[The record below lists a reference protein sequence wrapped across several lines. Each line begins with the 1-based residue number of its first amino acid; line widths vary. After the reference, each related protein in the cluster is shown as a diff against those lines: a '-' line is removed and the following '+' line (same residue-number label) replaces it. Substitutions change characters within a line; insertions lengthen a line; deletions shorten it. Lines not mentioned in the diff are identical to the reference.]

1 MPTTISGSDFDDNL
15 DGSYDVDYIYG
26 FDGDDLIRGS
36 DGDDDIYGG
45 YDHDTIYGGFGAD
58 YLIGGAGHD
67 DLYGSS
73 GFDDLYGGS
82 GLDYLSGGT
91 GDDLLSGG
99 TGRDTM
105 SGGTGDDTFVF
116 ARGTSGLSTSTAD
129 TITDWNRRYDA
140 IDMTTKGTARNYR
153 EVSTDAASIA
163 TAASDADYLY
173 GDTSVRH
180 VFLYNSD
187 IDRGFLVSDLNADGR
202 FETGVV
208 LKNAGL
214 ATDMSYLYII

>member
-1 MPTTISGSDFDDNL
+1 MATTISGSDFDDNL
-15 DGSYDVDYIYG
+15 NGSYDVDYIYG
-26 FDGDDLIRGS
+26 YDGDDLIQGS

-45 YDHDTIYGGFGAD
+45 FDHDTIYGGFGAD

-67 DLYGSS
+67 DLYGSA

-82 GLDYLSGGT
+82 GLDYLSGGS

-99 TGRDTM
+99 SGRDTL
-105 SGGTGDDTFVF
+105 SGGSGEDEFVF
-116 ARGTSGLSTSTAD
+116 TRGTSGLTTSTAD
-129 TITDWNRRYDA
+129 TITDWNRRYDS
-140 IDMTTKGTARNYR
+140 IDMTIKGTSRNYR
-153 EVSTDAASIA
+153 EVSTDATSIA

-180 VFLYNSD
+180 VFLYNSE
-187 IDRGFLVSDLNADGR
+187 IDRGFVVSDLNADGR

-214 ATDMSYLYII
+214 ASDMNYLYII

>member
-1 MPTTISGSDFDDNL
+1 MATTISGSDFDDNL
-15 DGSYDVDYIYG
+15 NGSYDVDYIYG
-26 FDGDDLIRGS
+26 FDGDDLIQGF

-45 YDHDTIYGGFGAD
+45 YDHDTIYGGFGDD

-67 DLYGSS
+67 DLYGSA

-82 GLDYLSGGT
+82 GLDYLSGGS

-99 TGRDTM
+99 TGRDTL
-105 SGGTGDDTFVF
+105 SGGTGEDVFVF
-116 ARGTSGLSTSTAD
+116 TRGASGLSTSTAD
-129 TITDWNRRYDA
+129 TIRDWNRSYDSL
-140 IDMTTKGTARNYR
+140 DMSIKGTTRNYR

-163 TAASDADYLY
+163 TAASDADFLY

-208 LKNAGL
+208 LRNAGL
-214 ATDMSYLYII
+214 ASDMSYLYII